1 MTETTEVARLDYSK
15 PPPGYRIDEQD
26 GEFDW
31 YVGDDVSPDNGNA
44 SLITT
49 EADALREAWEDYKA
63 EHDPPGLDVGEI
75 EEEAPEN
82 DGWCFTVGCDSWSA
96 DWDEAEARTAAW
108 AWHDRR
114 HALAANGLQWL
125 WPACLTW
132 TDDQVAEVEHWLADS
147 TAEMPEALRA

>member
-63 EHDPPGLDVGEI
+63 EHDPPG
-75 EEEAPEN
+75 
-82 DGWCFTVGCDSWSA
+82 CDSWSA

>member
-1 MTETTEVARLDYSK
+1 MTKETAWLDYTT

-63 EHDPPGLDVGEI
+63 EHHPPGL
-75 EEEAPEN
+75 PP
-82 DGWCFTVGCDSWSA
+82 CHA
-96 DWDEAEARTAAW
+96 DHRAAAW

-114 HALAANGLQWL
+114 
-125 WPACLTW
+125 
-132 TDDQVAEVEHWLADS
+132 
-147 TAEMPEALRA
+147 RAIAYDIYSRDRKSVVRERV